1 MNFLLDTCVISE
13 LVKPKP
19 NSKVTKW
26 ISSCPEETL
35 YLSTLTI
42 GEIQKGI
49 TILPDSRKKDQ
60 LQKWLDHD
68 LMKRFDRRIVGIDTK
83 VSQKWGEI
91 QAQTEKKGVKMPV
104 VDSLIAATGLVHDM
118 TVVTRNA
125 DDMKSSN
132 VNIFNPWSANSL
144 TS

>member
-1 MNFLLDTCVISE
+1 MNFILDTCIISE

-19 NSKVTKW
+19 NSKVIKW
-26 ISSCPEETL
+26 VSSCPEETL

-49 TILPDSRKKDQ
+49 SILPESHKKDD
-60 LQKWLDHD
+60 LEKWLNQD
-68 LMKRFDRRIVGIDTK
+68 LMRRFDRRIVGIDIK
-83 VSQKWGEI
+83 VAQKWGEI

-118 TVVTRNA
+118 TVVTRNV
-125 DDMKSSN
+125 DDMKSSS
-132 VNIFNPWSANSL
+132 VTLFNPWKN
-144 TS
+144 